1 MLCVASDSVATRLG
15 EPERAHTRA
24 ALTEF
29 HPELLRAEELRLLEN
44 RREDRTPVRAARRS
58 IARSSDGAVCQ
69 FTSPSIPWKAFSR
82 KRDVISMGYSPVRH
96 HTALVTDRSVSS

>member
-44 RREDRTPVRAARRS
+44 RRENASAGSTSVDRKVVGWSCLS
-58 IARSSDGAVCQ
+58 IHKSFHPMEGIQPEA
-69 FTSPSIPWKAFSR
+69 
-82 KRDVISMGYSPVRH
+82 
-96 HTALVTDRSVSS
+96 